1 MTTKKLTRKQ
11 RILVATT
18 LFGMFFGAGNL
29 IFPVHLGQMA
39 GSNVIPAIIGF
50 IITAVGIPIFGVAAI
65 GVTHSDGLQTLSG
78 KVGKGYGIFFT
89 CLLYLTI
96 GPLFAIPRCATVSF
110 TTGVSPM
117 LPEAAQPLAL
127 LLFSAVFFA
136 FVLFFSLRPGKIT
149 VWIGKIINPVFLL
162 FLAVL
167 VIAALLKPGASISD
181 VAPTEPYATKTS
193 AFFSSFIEG
202 YGTMDAIAGLAFGIV
217 VIDVIRRMGVDN
229 DDAVAVD
236 VLGSGVLT
244 GLLMAVIYVVTIL
257 MGTQSRGLF
266 EISDNGGIALTQIA
280 GHYFGGVGQII
291 LAVTITFACLKTSIG
306 LVTSCSETF
315 VKMTHG
321 KISYKLWAILFTLFS
336 FAVSNVGLSAIIEY
350 SIPVLMLIYP
360 PATALIILA
369 FAGKLFRHDRAVYLS
384 TMIFTW
390 AAAIFDF
397 FKTLPA
403 GVRTALRLDAPVEL
417 LLGGQQT
424 FLRPVD
430 GRVTGELE
438 ADQPPQLFPL
448 LGPHHFPAQSIVAD
462 LIGIGARRGIGRHVL
477 PIAWHR
483 VGEEGQAIVKNRG
496 RGNQLSRVVIPQKP
510 KVSKMSVLIIDHGV
524 KDKHAAK
531 LLIEG
536 LPLGLV
542 VVDAGLQATV
552 FDDSPNGDKGCV
564 NVGEQFTF

>member
-1 MTTKKLTRKQ
+1 MTTKKLTRRQ

-217 VIDVIRRMGVDN
+217 VIDVIRRMGVTN
-229 DDAVAVD
+229 DDAIAED
-236 VLGSGVLT
+236 VLSSGLLT
-244 GLLMAVIYVVTIL
+244 GLLMALIYVVSIL
-257 MGTQSRGLF
+257 VGAQSRGLF
-266 EISDNGGIALTQIA
+266 ELSENGGVALTQIA
-280 GHYFGGVGQII
+280 GHYLGGVGQLI

-306 LVTSCSETF
+306 LVTACAETF
-315 VKMTHG
+315 DKMTGG
-321 KISYKLWAILFTLFS
+321 KFSYRGWAILFTAFS
-336 FAVSNVGLSAIIEY
+336 FAVSNVGLSAIINY

-360 PATALIILA
+360 PAIALITLA
-369 FAGKLFRHDRAVYLS
+369 FIGRFFGHDRIVYIAV
-384 TMIFTW
+384 MIPTW
-390 AAAIFDF
+390 IAALFDF
-397 FKTLPA
+397 MKTLPESA
-403 GVRTALRLDAPVEL
+403 QAALHLDAPIQFAAANLPLFDKNLGWL
-417 LLGGQQT
+417 L
-424 FLRPVD
+424 
-430 GRVTGELE
+430 
-438 ADQPPQLFPL
+438 
-448 LGPHHFPAQSIVAD
+448 PAV
-462 LIGIGARRGIGRHVL
+462 IGFAIGMI
-477 PIAWHR
+477 WH
-483 VGEEGQAIVKNRG
+483 
-496 RGNQLSRVVIPQKP
+496 LSRP
-510 KVSKMSVLIIDHGV
+510 KN
-524 KDKHAAK
+524 AA
-531 LLIEG
+531 
-536 LPLGLV
+536 
-542 VVDAGLQATV
+542 AA
-552 FDDSPNGDKGCV
+552 
-564 NVGEQFTF
+564 

>member
-1 MTTKKLTRKQ
+1 MTTKKLTIRQKL
-11 RILVATT
+11 LVAGT

-39 GSNVIPAIIGF
+39 GRNAIPAMIGF
-50 IITAVGIPIFGVAAI
+50 IITAVGIPVFGVAAI
-65 GVTHSDGLQTLSG
+65 GITHSDGLQTLAG
-78 KVGKGYGIFFT
+78 KVSKGYGIFFT

-110 TTGVSPM
+110 TTGVAPM
-117 LPEAAQPLAL
+117 LGDSGAEWLYL
-127 LLFSAVFFA
+127 LIFSAVFFA

-149 VWIGKIINPVFLL
+149 VWIGKIINPIFLI
-162 FLAVL
+162 FFAVL
-167 VIAALLKPGASISD
+167 MIAALLAPGAAASAVEPVAAYQSD
-181 VAPTEPYATKTS
+181 
-193 AFFSSFIEG
+193 AFFPSLIEG
-202 YGTMDAIAGLAFGIV
+202 YGTMDAIAGLAFGSV

-321 KISYKLWAILFTLFS
+321 KISYKLWAIVFTLFS

-417 LLGGQQT
+417 AKRYLPLFDLNLGWLL
-424 FLRPVD
+424 
-430 GRVTGELE
+430 
-438 ADQPPQLFPL
+438 
-448 LGPHHFPAQSIVAD
+448 PAVAGFV
-462 LIGIGARRGIGRHVL
+462 IGMAIHLSRRGR
-477 PIAWHR
+477 
-483 VGEEGQAIVKNRG
+483 
-496 RGNQLSRVVIPQKP
+496 
-510 KVSKMSVLIIDHGV
+510 
-524 KDKHAAK
+524 AK
-531 LLIEG
+531 
-536 LPLGLV
+536 
-542 VVDAGLQATV
+542 
-552 FDDSPNGDKGCV
+552 
-564 NVGEQFTF
+564 

>member
-1 MTTKKLTRKQ
+1 MTVKKLTMRQK
-11 RILVATT
+11 ILVAGT

-29 IFPVHLGQMA
+29 IFPVHLGQLA
-39 GSNVIPAIIGF
+39 GRNVIPAIIGF
-50 IITAVGIPIFGVAAI
+50 IVTAVGIPIFGVAAI
-65 GVTHSDGLQTLSG
+65 GITHSDGLQTLSS

-110 TTGVSPM
+110 TTGVAPILLDPSK
-117 LPEAAQPLAL
+117 EWLAL
-127 LLFSAVFFA
+127 LIFSAIFFA

-149 VWIGKIINPVFLL
+149 VWIGKIINPIFLL

-167 VIAALLKPGASISD
+167 VIAALTNPGASIAA
-181 VAPTEPYATKTS
+181 VEPVEAYATGTS
-193 AFFSSFIEG
+193 SFFSSFIEG

-217 VIDVIRRMGVDN
+217 VVDVIRRMGVDN

-236 VLGSGVLT
+236 VLGSGALT
-244 GLLMAVIYVVTIL
+244 GILMAVIYIVTIL

-321 KISYKLWAILFTLFS
+321 KLSYKAWAILFTLFS

-360 PATALIILA
+360 PAIALIILA
-369 FAGKLFRHDRAVYLS
+369 FIGKFFHHDKAVYIS
-384 TMIFTW
+384 VMAFTW

-397 FKTLPA
+397 MKTLPA
-403 GVRTALRLDAPVEL
+403 GVQRSLHLDRL
-417 LLGGQQT
+417 
-424 FLRPVD
+424 
-430 GRVTGELE
+430 
-438 ADQPPQLFPL
+438 
-448 LGPHHFPAQSIVAD
+448 VAF
-462 LIGIGARRGIGRHVL
+462 AR
-477 PIAWHR
+477 
-483 VGEEGQAIVKNRG
+483 QY
-496 RGNQLSRVVIPQKP
+496 
-510 KVSKMSVLIIDHGV
+510 
-524 KDKHAAK
+524 
-531 LLIEG
+531 
-536 LPLGLV
+536 LPLFDLNLGWLLPACLGFVIGLV
-542 VVDAGLQATV
+542 IHFSGR
-552 FDDSPNGDKGCV
+552 SKIR
-564 NVGEQFTF
+564 

>member
-1 MTTKKLTRKQ
+1 MTIKKLTFKQ
-11 RILVATT
+11 KLLVAGT

-39 GSNVIPAIIGF
+39 GSNVWPAIVGF

-65 GVTHSDGLQTLSG
+65 GITHSDGLQALSS

-110 TTGVSPM
+110 TTGVTPM
-117 LPEAAQPLAL
+117 LGDGSKEWLAL
-127 LLFSAVFFA
+127 LIFSAIFFA
-136 FVLFFSLRPGKIT
+136 FVLIFSLRPGKIT
-149 VWIGKIINPVFLL
+149 LWIGKIINPIFLL

-167 VIAALLKPGASISD
+167 VIAALTHPSTS
-181 VAPTEPYATKTS
+181 VSEVEPAEAYKTG

-217 VIDVIRRMGVDN
+217 VIDVIRRMGVSDDN
-229 DDAVAVD
+229 AVAYD

-244 GLLMAVIYVVTIL
+244 GILMAVIYVVTIL

-266 EISDNGGIALTQIA
+266 ETSDNGGIALTQIA

-291 LAVTITFACLKTSIG
+291 LAITITFACLKTSIG

-321 KISYKLWAILFTLFS
+321 KISYPVWAVLFTLFS

-360 PATALIILA
+360 PAIALIALA
-369 FAGKLFRHDRAVYLS
+369 FIGKHFQHDRAVYIAV
-384 TMIFTW
+384 MIGTW

-397 FKTLPA
+397 MKTLPA
-403 GVRTALRLDAPVEL
+403 AVQASLHLEPLIAFADRYLPLFEKNLGWL
-417 LLGGQQT
+417 L
-424 FLRPVD
+424 
-430 GRVTGELE
+430 
-438 ADQPPQLFPL
+438 
-448 LGPHHFPAQSIVAD
+448 PA
-462 LIGIGARRGIGRHVL
+462 LIGFVIGL
-477 PIAWHR
+477 
-483 VGEEGQAIVKNRG
+483 AIH
-496 RGNQLSRVVIPQKP
+496 LSK
-510 KVSKMSVLIIDHGV
+510 KK
-524 KDKHAAK
+524 KAA
-531 LLIEG
+531 
-536 LPLGLV
+536 
-542 VVDAGLQATV
+542 
-552 FDDSPNGDKGCV
+552 
-564 NVGEQFTF
+564 

>member
-1 MTTKKLTRKQ
+1 MGYDRGYYESSYNYYNPAFHFCKYILYNQFIKKELIAMTVKKLTMRQK
-11 RILVATT
+11 ILVAGT

-29 IFPVHLGQMA
+29 IFPVHLGQLA
-39 GSNVIPAIIGF
+39 GRNVIPAIIGF
-50 IITAVGIPIFGVAAI
+50 IVTAVGIPIFGVAAI
-65 GVTHSDGLQTLSG
+65 GITHSDGLQTLSS

-110 TTGVSPM
+110 TTGVAPM
-117 LPEAAQPLAL
+117 LLDPSKEWLAL
-127 LLFSAVFFA
+127 LIFSAIFFA

-149 VWIGKIINPVFLL
+149 VWIGKIINPIFLL

-167 VIAALLKPGASISD
+167 VIAALTNPGASIAA
-181 VAPTEPYATKTS
+181 VEPVEAYATGTS
-193 AFFSSFIEG
+193 SFFSSFIEG

-217 VIDVIRRMGVDN
+217 VVDVIRRMGVDN

-236 VLGSGVLT
+236 VLGSGALT
-244 GLLMAVIYVVTIL
+244 GILMAVIYIVTIL

-321 KISYKLWAILFTLFS
+321 KLSYKAWAILFTLFS

-360 PATALIILA
+360 PAIALIILA
-369 FAGKLFRHDRAVYLS
+369 FAGKLFRHDRAVYVS
-384 TMIFTW
+384 VMIFTW

-403 GVRTALRLDAPVEL
+403 GVQTALRLDIPVGL
-417 LLGGQQT
+417 
-424 FLRPVD
+424 
-430 GRVTGELE
+430 
-438 ADQPPQLFPL
+438 
-448 LGPHHFPAQSIVAD
+448 
-462 LIGIGARRGIGRHVL
+462 
-477 PIAWHR
+477 
-483 VGEEGQAIVKNRG
+483 
-496 RGNQLSRVVIPQKP
+496 
-510 KVSKMSVLIIDHGV
+510 
-524 KDKHAAK
+524 AK
-531 LLIEG
+531 RY
-536 LPLGLV
+536 LPLFNLNLGWLLPAV
-542 VVDAGLQATV
+542 IGFVIGMAIHLSKRSRA
-552 FDDSPNGDKGCV
+552 N
-564 NVGEQFTF
+564 

>member
-1 MTTKKLTRKQ
+1 MTVKKLTMRQK
-11 RILVATT
+11 ILVAGT

-29 IFPVHLGQMA
+29 IFPVHLGQLA
-39 GSNVIPAIIGF
+39 GRNVIPAIIGF
-50 IITAVGIPIFGVAAI
+50 IVTAVGIPIFGVAAI
-65 GVTHSDGLQTLSG
+65 GITHSDGLQTLSS

-110 TTGVSPM
+110 TTGVAPM
-117 LPEAAQPLAL
+117 LLDPAKEWLAL
-127 LLFSAVFFA
+127 LIFSAIFFA

-149 VWIGKIINPVFLL
+149 VWIGKIINPIFLL

-167 VIAALLKPGASISD
+167 VIAALTNPGASIAA
-181 VAPTEPYATKTS
+181 VEPVEAYATGTS
-193 AFFSSFIEG
+193 SFFSSFIEG

-217 VIDVIRRMGVDN
+217 VVDVIRRMGVDN

-236 VLGSGVLT
+236 VLGSGALT
-244 GLLMAVIYVVTIL
+244 GILMAVIYVVTIL

-321 KISYKLWAILFTLFS
+321 KISYKAWAILFTLFS

-360 PATALIILA
+360 PAIALIILA
-369 FAGKLFRHDRAVYLS
+369 FIGKFFHHDKAVYVS
-384 TMIFTW
+384 VMAFTW

-397 FKTLPA
+397 MKTLPA
-403 GVRTALRLDAPVEL
+403 GVQSSLHLDRL
-417 LLGGQQT
+417 
-424 FLRPVD
+424 
-430 GRVTGELE
+430 
-438 ADQPPQLFPL
+438 
-448 LGPHHFPAQSIVAD
+448 VAF
-462 LIGIGARRGIGRHVL
+462 AR
-477 PIAWHR
+477 
-483 VGEEGQAIVKNRG
+483 QY
-496 RGNQLSRVVIPQKP
+496 
-510 KVSKMSVLIIDHGV
+510 
-524 KDKHAAK
+524 
-531 LLIEG
+531 
-536 LPLGLV
+536 LPLFDLNLGWLLPACLGFVIGLV
-542 VVDAGLQATV
+542 IHLSGRK
-552 FDDSPNGDKGCV
+552 SR
-564 NVGEQFTF
+564 